1 MAQDILTARLNTT
14 ATGGGGGFSMHGSS
28 LASTEPSYP
37 PCCRQGF
44 GFRREV
50 QLKQQFPVRKTK
62 PEHSGT
68 DLHKALFLRLH
79 LLREEWKRNRAE
91 MLMDGRPK
99 WKPIKQ
105 WKILVLLRL
114 LFETTTSTE
123 AFHRLIIII
132 PLVSDTKNKKLF
144 LWPTRSGH
152 KIVTLSL

>member
-1 MAQDILTARLNTT
+1 MFQKPNYLQTVSNNIWCVTQSKRTARLQINTT
-14 ATGGGGGFSMHGSS
+14 LVRSVGSRHHDGTGHFNCTFKHNCNGGVGGGGFSMHRSS

-44 GFRREV
+44 GFRREM

-99 WKPIKQ
+99 
-105 WKILVLLRL
+105 
-114 LFETTTSTE
+114 
-123 AFHRLIIII
+123 
-132 PLVSDTKNKKLF
+132 
-144 LWPTRSGH
+144 
-152 KIVTLSL
+152 